1 MSSHLVGSVLW
12 EFMLLSGAAATTIF
26 EAPPGHSSVLRGS
39 EELGTLDAPFTT
51 LEAAWMRS
59 RSSGRA
65 ACSCAAATIFCRAH
79 SRLMRA
85 TRTPDAPVVYRA
97 YPGESPRIIGGL
109 EIPAT
114 AFTPTKLP
122 SGAPGGSG
130 NLFDLGI
137 NETTL
142 GGMSNPYISR
152 KLELFYGGSPMT
164 LARDPNIGTDPMRTW
179 RWAGYENM
187 SVTNSQRRPGKRRWR
202 HSMPFPRDSSDVRQQ
217 RLPAYL
223 DWLASVPEAGEGD
236 DSTLSFTFKDANRGA
251 LWASALQEA
260 AARNE
265 TSGLWLHGYWKFDWR
280 DTYIKVSSI
289 SPNPVHD
296 GSDSS
301 GAPVAYSVTRDAS
314 TPPQYPWISGCRFYA
329 TNALSLLDQPGEYF
343 VSKKTG
349 TSISSPLPGQMSS
362 RVQSSLHLAMSSL
375 QNAHTHFVGITVS
388 TSQSDAFVWRF
399 WRTDR
404 QLCGIE
410 RQVVPVHV
418 WCRDASITRV
428 VAFGCGA
435 SGVSVEGGDIKTLEK
450 SNTSVLGCHISDF
463 ARKRR
468 TYQPGIAFHGVGMR
482 FANNTVRDAPH
493 AGMTG
498 GGNDLTF
505 ENNVLNRTVYE
516 CIDAGAFYVGKLV
529 PKRQCVPQQCYR
541 HRAADR
547 EAGTGE
553 LLTERILP

>member
-1 MSSHLVGSVLW
+1 MSSHLVGSVLLGVYA
-12 EFMLLSGAAATTIF
+12 LLSGAPATTIF
-26 EAPPGHSSVLRGS
+26 VAPPGHSSVLRGS

-51 LEAAWMRS
+51 LEAARDALRAS
-59 RSSGRA
+59 KAAGPKNVLLRGGDYFLQSTFSLDARDSG
-65 ACSCAAATIFCRAH
+65 
-79 SRLMRA
+79 
-85 TRTPDAPVVYRA
+85 TPDAPVVYRA

-122 SGAPGGSG
+122 SGAPGGVKA

-164 LARDPNIGTDPMRTW
+164 LARDPNIGTDPIRTW

-202 HSMPFPRDSSDVRQQ
+202 HSMPFPHDSSDVRQQ

-349 TSISSPLPGQMSS
+349 DLYFIPPAGTNVISGAVVSTLGNVISAKGS
-362 RVQSSLHLAMSSL
+362 
-375 QNAHTHFVGITVS
+375 AHTHFVGITVS
-388 TSQSDAFVWRF
+388 TSQSDAFVL
-399 WRTDR
+399 TNVPGAQIDN
-404 QLCGIE
+404 CA
-410 RQVVPVHV
+410 VSTPKCVPVHV
-418 WCRDASITRV
+418 CAANASITRV

-435 SGVSVEGGDIKTLEK
+435 SGVSVEGGDIRHLRSQARLSE
-450 SNTSVLGCHISDF
+450 CHISDF

-468 TYQPGIAFHGVGMR
+468 TYQPGLR
-482 FANNTVRDAPH
+482 F
-493 AGMTG
+493 TG
-498 GGNDLTF
+498 SAC
-505 ENNVLNRTVYE
+505 VLPITR
-516 CIDAGAFYVGKLV
+516 
-529 PKRQCVPQQCYR
+529 PRRSSPM
-541 HRAADR
+541 
-547 EAGTGE
+547 
-553 LLTERILP
+553 TERQRPHF